1 LTTPATGS
9 NAGSST
15 GATRP
20 QPGPPRDY
28 RFPFFERIT
37 LENGLGVIVAPVRK
51 LPIVS
56 AVLTVDAGAAS
67 EPAGAYGVAQL
78 TAQMLLEGTRS
89 RSGDSLSEQFE
100 RWGAAVGASADWD
113 AAMLSMTVLAPR
125 LEAAMSLFAEVLL
138 EPAFPERELA
148 RIKGERLAELL
159 QLRTEPRGLADEMFT
174 RFVYEKSSRYA
185 SPEHGDVTSV
195 KSIARAAVE
204 RFYQARY
211 RPAGATLILV
221 GDVGVSEGVALA
233 QRLFGGW
240 SGSAAPAIVVS
251 DTPAR
256 STRAVHIVRKEDAP
270 QSEIRVGH
278 VGLPRRHPDYFPAL
292 ILNGLLGGLFS
303 SRINLNLREVHA
315 YTYGAHSSFDWRRGA
330 GPFVVS
336 TAVKSDVT
344 ADAARE
350 ILLEISRIRADAVS
364 EDELTLATSYLDGVF
379 PIRYETT
386 DSIARALAALTVYEL
401 PNDYFDNYR
410 ANIRRVTAMDVLHAA
425 DKYLHPDQLQ
435 LVVVGDPAVI
445 AAPLATLEAGP
456 VTVYNADGQPER

>member
-1 LTTPATGS
+1 LTASAT
-9 NAGSST
+9 T
-15 GATRP
+15 ATRP
-20 QPGPPRDY
+20 QAGPPRDY
-28 RFPFFERIT
+28 RFPSFERVT
-37 LENGLGVIVAPVRK
+37 LDNGLGVIVAPVHK

-56 AVLTVDAGAAS
+56 AALVVDAGAAS
-67 EPAGAYGVAQL
+67 ESAGSEGVAQL
-78 TAQMLLEGTRS
+78 AARMLLEGTRK
-89 RSGDSLSEQFE
+89 RSGDEVGEQFE

-125 LEAAMSLFAEVLL
+125 LEQAMALFAEVLL
-138 EPAFPERELA
+138 EPAFPERELS
-148 RIKGERLAELL
+148 RIKSERLADLL

-174 RFVYEKSSRYA
+174 RFVYDKSSRYA
-185 SPEHGDVTSV
+185 RPEHGDVASVTS
-195 KSIARAAVE
+195 IDRAAVE
-204 RFYQARY
+204 QFYQARY
-211 RPAGATLILV
+211 KPGGATLILV
-221 GDVGVSEGVALA
+221 GDISVTDGVALA
-233 QRLFGGW
+233 QRLLGAW
-240 SGSAAPAIVVS
+240 SGAATPATSVS
-251 DTPAR
+251 DKSAR
-256 STRAVHIVRKEDAP
+256 TTRALHIVRKEDAP

-278 VGLPRRHPDYFPAL
+278 VGLPRSHPDYFPAL
-292 ILNGLLGGLFS
+292 IVNALLGGLFS

-315 YTYGAHSSFDWRRGA
+315 YTYGAHSSFDWRKAA

-344 ADAARE
+344 ADATKE

-401 PNDYFDNYR
+401 PNDYFDTYR

-435 LVVVGDPAVI
+435 LVVVGDPTVI
-445 AAPLATLEAGP
+445 AAPLAALDAGP
-456 VTVYNADGQPER
+456 VSVYDAEGQPER

>member
-1 LTTPATGS
+1 MTAAATTT
-9 NAGSST
+9 
-15 GATRP
+15 TRP
-20 QPGPPRDY
+20 LAGPPRDY
-28 RFPFFERIT
+28 RFPFFERMT
-37 LENGLGVIVAPVRK
+37 LGNGLGVIVAPVHK

-56 AVLTVDAGAAS
+56 TALVVDAGAAS
-67 EPAGAYGVAQL
+67 ESAGAEGVAQL
-78 TAQMLLEGTRS
+78 TARMLLEGTRK
-89 RSGDSLSEQFE
+89 RNGDALGEQFE

-125 LEAAMSLFAEVLL
+125 LEEAMTLFAEVLL
-138 EPAFPERELA
+138 EPAFPERELS
-148 RIKGERLAELL
+148 RIKAERLADLL

-174 RFVYEKSSRYA
+174 RFVYDESSRYA
-185 SPEHGDVTSV
+185 RPEHGDVASV
-195 KSIARAAVE
+195 TAIDRAAVE
-204 RFYQARY
+204 QFYRARY
-211 RPAGATLILV
+211 RPGGATLILA
-221 GDVGVSEGVALA
+221 GDITVTEGVALA
-233 QRLFGGW
+233 QRLLGGW
-240 SGSAAPAIVVS
+240 SGTATRATPVS
-251 DTPAR
+251 DKPAR
-256 STRAVHIVRKEDAP
+256 TTRALHIVRKEDAP

-278 VGLPRRHPDYFPAL
+278 VGLPRSHPDYFPAL
-292 ILNGLLGGLFS
+292 IVNALLGGLFS

-315 YTYGAHSSFDWRRGA
+315 YTYGAHSSFDWRKAA

-401 PNDYFDNYR
+401 PNDYFDSYR

-425 DKYLHPDQLQ
+425 DKHLHPDQLQ
-435 LVVVGDPAVI
+435 LVVVGDSTVI
-445 AAPLATLEAGP
+445 SAPLVALDAGP
-456 VTVYNADGQPER
+456 VSVYDAEGQPER

>member
-1 LTTPATGS
+1 
-9 NAGSST
+9 
-15 GATRP
+15 
-20 QPGPPRDY
+20 
-28 RFPFFERIT
+28 
-37 LENGLGVIVAPVRK
+37 
-51 LPIVS
+51 
-56 AVLTVDAGAAS
+56 
-67 EPAGAYGVAQL
+67 
-78 TAQMLLEGTRS
+78 
-89 RSGDSLSEQFE
+89 
-100 RWGAAVGASADWD
+100 
-113 AAMLSMTVLAPR
+113 
-125 LEAAMSLFAEVLL
+125 MSLFAEVLL

-148 RIKGERLAELL
+148 RIKAERLADLL

-174 RFVYEKSSRYA
+174 RFVYDESSRYA
-185 SPEHGDVTSV
+185 SPEHGDVASV
-195 KSIARAAVE
+195 KAVDRAAVE

-211 RPAGATLILV
+211 RPAAATLILV
-221 GDVGVSEGVALA
+221 GDIGVSEGVALA
-233 QRLFGGW
+233 KRLLGGW
-240 SGSAAPAIVVS
+240 SGSTAPANAVS

-386 DSIARALAALTVYEL
+386 DSIARALAALTVYDL
-401 PNDYFDNYR
+401 PNDYFDSYR

-435 LVVVGDPAVI
+435 LVVVGDPTVI
-445 AAPLATLEAGP
+445 SAPLAALEAGP
-456 VTVYNADGQPER
+456 VTVYDAEGQPER

>member
-1 LTTPATGS
+1 M
-9 NAGSST
+9 
-15 GATRP
+15 
-20 QPGPPRDY
+20 
-28 RFPFFERIT
+28 T
-37 LENGLGVIVAPVRK
+37 LDNGLGVIVAPVHK

-56 AVLTVDAGAAS
+56 AALVVDAGAAAEQLS
-67 EPAGAYGVAQL
+67 AGGVAQL
-78 TAQMLLEGTRS
+78 TARMLLESTRK
-89 RSGDSLSEQFE
+89 RNGDAVGEQFE
-100 RWGAAVGASADWD
+100 RWGAAVGATADWD
-113 AAMLSMTVLAPR
+113 AAMLSMTVLVPR
-125 LEAAMSLFAEVLL
+125 LDEAMALFAEVLL

-148 RIKGERLAELL
+148 RLKAERLADLL

-174 RFVYEKSSRYA
+174 RFVYDTSSRYA
-185 SPEHGDVTSV
+185 RPEAGDVASV
-195 KSIARAAVE
+195 KALDRATVE

-211 RPAGATLILV
+211 RPHGSTLILS
-221 GDVGVSEGVALA
+221 GDIGVSEGVTLA
-233 QRLFGGW
+233 QRLLGGW
-240 SGSAAPAIVVS
+240 SGAAAHETAVS

-256 STRAVHIVRKEDAP
+256 TTRAVHIVRKEDAP

-278 VGLPRRHPDYFPAL
+278 VGLARSHPDYFPAL

-315 YTYGAHSSFDWRRGA
+315 YTYGAHSSFDWRRAA

-344 ADAARE
+344 ADAAKE

-386 DSIARALAALTVYEL
+386 DSIARALAALTIYDL

-425 DKYLHPDQLQ
+425 DKYLHPEQLQ
-435 LVVVGDPAVI
+435 LVVVGDASVI
-445 AAPLATLEAGP
+445 AAPLAALDAGP
-456 VTVYNADGQPER
+456 VSIYNADGRPER

>member
-1 LTTPATGS
+1 MTASATT
-9 NAGSST
+9 
-15 GATRP
+15 TRP
-20 QPGPPRDY
+20 QAGPPRDY
-28 RFPFFERIT
+28 RFPIFERVT
-37 LENGLGVIVAPVRK
+37 LDNGLGVIVAPVHK

-56 AVLTVDAGAAS
+56 AALVVDAGAAS
-67 EPAGAYGVAQL
+67 ELAGSEGVAQL
-78 TAQMLLEGTRS
+78 AARMLLEGTRK
-89 RSGDSLSEQFE
+89 RSGDEVGEQFE

-125 LEAAMSLFAEVLL
+125 LEQAMALFAEVLL
-138 EPAFPERELA
+138 EPAFPERELS
-148 RIKGERLAELL
+148 RIKSERLADLL

-174 RFVYEKSSRYA
+174 RFVYDKSSRYA
-185 SPEHGDVTSV
+185 RPEHGDVASVTS
-195 KSIARAAVE
+195 IDRAAVE

-211 RPAGATLILV
+211 RPGGATLILV
-221 GDVGVSEGVALA
+221 GDISVTDGVALA
-233 QRLFGGW
+233 QRLLGAW
-240 SGSAAPAIVVS
+240 SGAATPAIGVS
-251 DTPAR
+251 DKPAR
-256 STRAVHIVRKEDAP
+256 TTRALHIVRKEDAP

-278 VGLPRRHPDYFPAL
+278 VGLPRSHPDYFPAL
-292 ILNGLLGGLFS
+292 IVNALLGGLFS

-315 YTYGAHSSFDWRRGA
+315 YTYGAHSSFDWRKAA

-344 ADAARE
+344 ADATKE

-401 PNDYFDNYR
+401 PNDYFDTYR

-425 DKYLHPDQLQ
+425 DKYLHPEQLQ
-435 LVVVGDPAVI
+435 LVVVGDPTVI
-445 AAPLATLEAGP
+445 AAPLAALDAGP
-456 VTVYNADGQPER
+456 VSVYDAEGQPER

>member
-1 LTTPATGS
+1 MTTSATG
-9 NAGSST
+9 A
-15 GATRP
+15 ARP
-20 QPGPPRDY
+20 QAGPPRDY
-28 RFPFFERIT
+28 RFPFFERVT
-37 LENGLGVIVAPVRK
+37 LDNGLGVIVAPVHK

-56 AVLTVDAGAAS
+56 AALVVDAGAAAEQLS
-67 EPAGAYGVAQL
+67 AGGVAQL
-78 TAQMLLEGTRS
+78 TARMLLESTRK
-89 RSGDSLSEQFE
+89 RNGDAVGEQFE
-100 RWGAAVGASADWD
+100 RWGAAVGATADWD
-113 AAMLSMTVLAPR
+113 AAMLSMTVLVPR
-125 LEAAMSLFAEVLL
+125 LDEAMALFAEVLL

-148 RIKGERLAELL
+148 RLKAERLADLL

-174 RFVYEKSSRYA
+174 RFVYDTSSRYA
-185 SPEHGDVTSV
+185 RPEAGDVASV
-195 KSIARAAVE
+195 KALDRSTVE

-211 RPAGATLILV
+211 RPHGSTLVLS
-221 GDVGVSEGVALA
+221 GDIGVSEGMTLA
-233 QRLFGGW
+233 QRLLGGW
-240 SGSAAPAIVVS
+240 SGAAAHETAVS

-256 STRAVHIVRKEDAP
+256 TTRAVHIVRKEDAP

-278 VGLPRRHPDYFPAL
+278 VGLARSHPDYFPAL

-315 YTYGAHSSFDWRRGA
+315 YTYGAHSSFDWRRAA

-344 ADAARE
+344 ADAAKE

-364 EDELTLATSYLDGVF
+364 DDELTLATSYLDGVF

-386 DSIARALAALTVYEL
+386 DSIARALAALTIYDL

-425 DKYLHPDQLQ
+425 DKYLHPEQLQ
-435 LVVVGDPAVI
+435 LVVVGDASVI
-445 AAPLATLEAGP
+445 AAPLAALDAGP
-456 VTVYNADGQPER
+456 VSIYNADGQPER

>member
-1 LTTPATGS
+1 M
-9 NAGSST
+9 
-15 GATRP
+15 RP
-20 QPGPPRDY
+20 QAGPPRDY

-37 LENGLGVIVAPVRK
+37 LDNGLGVIVAPVHK

-56 AVLTVDAGAAS
+56 AALVVDAGAAA
-67 EPAGAYGVAQL
+67 ELPGAEGVAQL
-78 TAQMLLEGTRS
+78 TARMLLEGTRK
-89 RSGDSLSEQFE
+89 RSGDVVSEQFE
-100 RWGAAVGASADWD
+100 RWGAAVGATADWD
-113 AAMLSMTVLAPR
+113 AAMLSMTVLVPH
-125 LEAAMSLFAEVLL
+125 LEEAMALFAEVLL
-138 EPAFPERELA
+138 EPAFPERELS
-148 RIKGERLAELL
+148 RIKSERLADLL

-174 RFVYEKSSRYA
+174 RFVYDASSRYA
-185 SPEHGDVTSV
+185 RPEAGDVASVTSV
-195 KSIARAAVE
+195 DRASVE

-211 RPAGATLILV
+211 RPNGATLILV
-221 GDVGVSEGVALA
+221 GDINVAAGVALA
-233 QRLFGGW
+233 QQLLGDW
-240 SGSAAPAIVVS
+240 SGAAAPATVVS
-251 DTPAR
+251 DRPAR
-256 STRAVHIVRKEDAP
+256 TTRAVHIVRKEDAP

-292 ILNGLLGGLFS
+292 IVNALLGGLFS

-315 YTYGAHSSFDWRRGA
+315 YTYGAHSSFDWRKAA

-344 ADAARE
+344 ADAAKE

-386 DSIARALAALTVYEL
+386 DSIAHGLAALTIYEL
-401 PNDYFDNYR
+401 PSDYFDSYR

-435 LVVVGDPAVI
+435 LVVVGDPTVI
-445 AAPLATLEAGP
+445 SAPLAALHAGP
-456 VTVYNADGQPER
+456 VSVYDADGRPER

>member
-1 LTTPATGS
+1 LTAAATG
-9 NAGSST
+9 T
-15 GATRP
+15 MRP
-20 QPGPPRDY
+20 QAGPPRDY

-37 LENGLGVIVAPVRK
+37 LDNGLGVIVAPVHK

-56 AVLTVDAGAAS
+56 AALVVDAGAAAES
-67 EPAGAYGVAQL
+67 PGAEGVAQL
-78 TAQMLLEGTRS
+78 TARMLLEGTRK
-89 RSGDSLSEQFE
+89 RSGDVVSEQFE
-100 RWGAAVGASADWD
+100 RRGAAVGATADWD
-113 AAMLSMTVLAPR
+113 AAMLSMTVLVPH
-125 LEAAMSLFAEVLL
+125 LEEAMALFAEVLL
-138 EPAFPERELA
+138 EPAFPERELS
-148 RIKGERLAELL
+148 RIKSERLAELL

-174 RFVYEKSSRYA
+174 RFVYDASSRYA
-185 SPEHGDVTSV
+185 RPEAGDVASVTSV
-195 KSIARAAVE
+195 DRASVE

-211 RPAGATLILV
+211 RPNGATLILV
-221 GDVGVSEGVALA
+221 GDINVAAGVVLA
-233 QRLFGGW
+233 QQLLGGW
-240 SGSAAPAIVVS
+240 SGAAAPATVVS
-251 DTPAR
+251 DRPAR
-256 STRAVHIVRKEDAP
+256 TTRAVHIVRKEDAP

-292 ILNGLLGGLFS
+292 IVNALLGGLFS

-315 YTYGAHSSFDWRRGA
+315 YTYGAHSSFDWRKAA

-386 DSIARALAALTVYEL
+386 DSIARALAALTIYEL
-401 PNDYFDNYR
+401 PNDYFDSYR

-435 LVVVGDPAVI
+435 LVVVGDPTVI
-445 AAPLATLEAGP
+445 SAPLAALDAGP
-456 VTVYNADGQPER
+456 VSVYDADGRPER

>member
-1 LTTPATGS
+1 M
-9 NAGSST
+9 
-15 GATRP
+15 RP
-20 QPGPPRDY
+20 TAGPPRDY

-37 LENGLGVIVAPVRK
+37 LDNGLGVIVAPVRK

-56 AVLTVDAGAAS
+56 AILVADAGAAS
-67 EPAGAYGVAQL
+67 EPAGGNGVAHL
-78 TAQMLLEGTRS
+78 TARMLLEGTRK
-89 RSGDSLSEQFE
+89 RNGDVLSEQFE
-100 RWGAAVGASADWD
+100 RSGAAVGASADWD

-125 LEAAMSLFAEVLL
+125 LDEAMSLFAEVLL

-148 RIKGERLAELL
+148 RIKAERLADLL

-174 RFVYEKSSRYA
+174 RFVYDSSSRYA
-185 SPEHGDVTSV
+185 SPEHGDVASV
-195 KSIARAAVE
+195 KSIDRAAVE

-221 GDVGVSEGVALA
+221 GDIGVSEGVAHA
-233 QRLFGGW
+233 QRLFGSW
-240 SGSAAPAIVVS
+240 TGSAASASMVS
-251 DTPAR
+251 DNPAR
-256 STRAVHIVRKEDAP
+256 STPAVHIVRKEDAP

-278 VGLPRRHPDYFPAL
+278 VGLPRSHPDYFPAL

-364 EDELTLATSYLDGVF
+364 EDEHTLATSYLDGVF

-386 DSIARALAALTVYEL
+386 DSIARALAALAVYEL

-410 ANIRRVTAMDVLHAA
+410 ANIRHVTAMNVLHAA
-425 DKYLHPDQLQ
+425 DKYLHPEQLQ
-435 LVVVGDPAVI
+435 LVVVGDPTVI
-445 AAPLATLEAGP
+445 AAPLAALDAGP
-456 VTVYNADGQPER
+456 VSVYDAEGQPER

>member
-1 LTTPATGS
+1 MTAPT
-9 NAGSST
+9 AGSTAGST
-15 GATRP
+15 AGASRP
-20 QPGPPRDY
+20 QPEPPRDY

-37 LENGLGVIVAPVRK
+37 LDNGLGVIVAPVRK

-56 AVLTVDAGAAS
+56 AVVTVDAGAAS

-89 RSGDSLSEQFE
+89 RSGDSLGEQFE

-125 LEAAMSLFAEVLL
+125 LEEAMSLFAEVLL

-148 RIKGERLAELL
+148 RIKAERLADLL

-174 RFVYEKSSRYA
+174 RFVYAESSRYA
-185 SPEHGDVTSV
+185 SPEHGDVASV
-195 KSIARAAVE
+195 KSIDRAAVD

-221 GDVGVSEGVALA
+221 GDVGVSEGTALA

-240 SGSAAPAIVVS
+240 SGSAASASVVS
-251 DTPAR
+251 DTAAR

-350 ILLEISRIRADAVS
+350 ILLEITRIRADAVT

-401 PNDYFDNYR
+401 PNDYFDSYR

-425 DKYLHPDQLQ
+425 DRYLHPDQLQ

-445 AAPLATLEAGP
+445 AAPLAALDAGP
-456 VTVYNADGQPER
+456 VGVYDAEGQPER

>member
-1 LTTPATGS
+1 VTAAATGT
-9 NAGSST
+9 A
-15 GATRP
+15 RP
-20 QPGPPRDY
+20 QAGPPRDY

-37 LENGLGVIVAPVRK
+37 LDNGLGVIVAPVHK

-56 AVLTVDAGAAS
+56 AALVIDAGAAAES
-67 EPAGAYGVAQL
+67 SGAEGVAQL
-78 TAQMLLEGTRS
+78 TARMLLEGTRK
-89 RSGDSLSEQFE
+89 RSGDALSEQFE
-100 RWGAAVGASADWD
+100 RWGAAVGATADWD
-113 AAMLSMTVLAPR
+113 AAMLSMTVLVPH
-125 LEAAMSLFAEVLL
+125 LEEAMALFAEVVL
-138 EPAFPERELA
+138 EPAFPERELS
-148 RIKGERLAELL
+148 RIKSERLADLL

-174 RFVYEKSSRYA
+174 RFVYDVSSRYA
-185 SPEHGDVTSV
+185 RPEAGDVASVTSV
-195 KSIARAAVE
+195 DRASVE
-204 RFYQARY
+204 RFYRARY
-211 RPAGATLILV
+211 RPNGATLILV
-221 GDVGVSEGVALA
+221 GDINVAAGVALA
-233 QRLFGGW
+233 RQLLGGW
-240 SGSAAPAIVVS
+240 SGAAAPATVVS

-256 STRAVHIVRKEDAP
+256 TTHAVHIVRKEDAP

-292 ILNGLLGGLFS
+292 IVNALLGGLFS

-315 YTYGAHSSFDWRRGA
+315 YTYGAHSSFDWRKAA

-386 DSIARALAALTVYEL
+386 DSIARALAALTIYEL
-401 PNDYFDNYR
+401 PNDYFDSYR

-435 LVVVGDPAVI
+435 LVVVGDPTVI
-445 AAPLATLEAGP
+445 SAPLAALDAGP
-456 VTVYNADGQPER
+456 VSVYDADGRPER

>member
-1 LTTPATGS
+1 LTAPGTT
-9 NAGSST
+9 
-15 GATRP
+15 ATRP

-28 RFPFFERIT
+28 RFPFFERVT
-37 LENGLGVIVAPVRK
+37 LDNGLGVIVAPVHK

-56 AVLTVDAGAAS
+56 ATLVVDAGAAS
-67 EPAGAYGVAQL
+67 EAVGAEGVAQL
-78 TAQMLLEGTRS
+78 AARMLLEGTRK
-89 RSGDSLSEQFE
+89 RNGDTLSEQFE

-125 LEAAMSLFAEVLL
+125 LGEAMELFAEVLL
-138 EPAFPERELA
+138 EPAFPERELS
-148 RIKGERLAELL
+148 RIKAERLADLL

-174 RFVYEKSSRYA
+174 RFVYDKSSRYA
-185 SPEHGDVTSV
+185 RPEHGDVASVTS
-195 KSIARAAVE
+195 IDRTAVE
-204 RFYQARY
+204 QFYQAHY
-211 RPAGATLILV
+211 RPGGATLILV
-221 GDVGVSEGVALA
+221 GDISVTDGVALA

-240 SGSAAPAIVVS
+240 SGAATPGAAVS
-251 DTPAR
+251 DKPAR
-256 STRAVHIVRKEDAP
+256 TTRALHIVRKEDAP

-278 VGLPRRHPDYFPAL
+278 VGLPRSHPDYFPVL
-292 ILNGLLGGLFS
+292 IVNALLGGLFS

-315 YTYGAHSSFDWRRGA
+315 YTYGAHSSFDWRKAA

-344 ADAARE
+344 ADATKE

-386 DSIARALAALTVYEL
+386 DSIARALAALTVYAL
-401 PNDYFDNYR
+401 PNDYFDTYR
-410 ANIRRVTAMDVLHAA
+410 ANIRRVTTMDVLHAA

-435 LVVVGDPAVI
+435 LVVVGDPTVI
-445 AAPLATLEAGP
+445 AAPLAALDAGP
-456 VTVYNADGQPER
+456 VSVYDAEGQPER

>member
-1 LTTPATGS
+1 LTAAAT
-9 NAGSST
+9 T
-15 GATRP
+15 TTRP
-20 QPGPPRDY
+20 LAGPPRDY
-28 RFPFFERIT
+28 RFPFFERMT
-37 LENGLGVIVAPVRK
+37 LGNGLGVIVAPVHK

-56 AVLTVDAGAAS
+56 TALVVDAGAAS
-67 EPAGAYGVAQL
+67 ESAGAEGVAQL
-78 TAQMLLEGTRS
+78 TARMLLEGTRK
-89 RSGDSLSEQFE
+89 RNGDALGEQFE

-125 LEAAMSLFAEVLL
+125 LEEAMTLFAEVLL
-138 EPAFPERELA
+138 EPAFPERELS
-148 RIKGERLAELL
+148 RIKAERLADLL

-174 RFVYEKSSRYA
+174 RFVYDESSRYA
-185 SPEHGDVTSV
+185 RPEHGDVASV
-195 KSIARAAVE
+195 TAIDRAAVE
-204 RFYQARY
+204 QFYRARY
-211 RPAGATLILV
+211 RPGGATLILA
-221 GDVGVSEGVALA
+221 GDITVTEGVALA
-233 QRLFGGW
+233 QRLLGGW
-240 SGSAAPAIVVS
+240 SGTATRATPVS
-251 DTPAR
+251 DKPAR
-256 STRAVHIVRKEDAP
+256 TTRALHIVRKEDAP

-278 VGLPRRHPDYFPAL
+278 VGLPRSHPDYFPAL
-292 ILNGLLGGLFS
+292 IVNALLGGLFS

-315 YTYGAHSSFDWRRGA
+315 YTYGAHSSFDWRKAA

-401 PNDYFDNYR
+401 PNDYFDSYR

-425 DKYLHPDQLQ
+425 DKHLHPDQLQ
-435 LVVVGDPAVI
+435 LVVVGDSTVI
-445 AAPLATLEAGP
+445 SAPLAALDAGP
-456 VTVYNADGQPER
+456 VSVYDAEGQPER